1 MATPSNQQSPATP
14 TYILRGHASP
24 IHALHLFANNLR
36 LISGDA
42 EGWIIVWDMV
52 SKRPVVSWKAHGGA
66 VLEAKGF
73 EFGGDGTAVYTHG
86 RDHKLR
92 VWRFGVKDEGFLDK
106 TLPVDVKEG
115 EAVQNQ
121 PWMLHSL
128 PVNALNFCAFDMI
141 FLEAP
146 SPGDDV
152 KQEGPSSDTQSP
164 PSSTSQPP
172 VLFAVP
178 NALNSGAIDIFHLPL
193 ERRVSTI
200 PADPATS
207 TGMVMAVRLLLSSG
221 ELYATSAY
229 EDGQVMVFVRR
240 GQLTEPEISSSA
252 SGKGTAWK
260 WEKLYASKPHTQ
272 PVLSIDI
279 APSKDYF
286 LSSSAD
292 SVLVKHL
299 IPDASLVGVGHAEEK
314 ALKMI
319 STKHAGQQGL
329 RIRSD
334 GKIFATAGWDSRT
347 RVYSCKTMKELAVLK
362 WHKDGC
368 YAVAFAEVFGNDS
381 TASPTTDAGSK
392 PGEKKETQFMRRNEG
407 SLATVRQ
414 QRNQKTQ
421 KTHWLSVGSKD
432 GKISLWD
439 IY

>member
-1 MATPSNQQSPATP
+1 M
-14 TYILRGHASP
+14 
-24 IHALHLFANNLR
+24 
-36 LISGDA
+36 
-42 EGWIIVWDMV
+42 
-52 SKRPVVSWKAHGGA
+52 
-66 VLEAKGF
+66 
-73 EFGGDGTAVYTHG
+73 
-86 RDHKLR
+86 
-92 VWRFGVKDEGFLDK
+92 KDEGFLDK

-115 EAVQNQ
+115 VTAQSQ

-141 FLEAP
+141 FLDALR
-146 SPGDDV
+146 SVDDE
-152 KQEGPSSDTQSP
+152 KQGSQEGPFSDTQS
-164 PSSTSQPP
+164 SQDSASQPP

-200 PADPATS
+200 PADPATN
-207 TGMVMAVRLLLSSG
+207 TGMVMAVRLLLSSTG
-221 ELYATSAY
+221 ELYAASAY

-240 GQLTEPEISSSA
+240 SRLTEQEISSSA

-272 PVLSIDI
+272 PVLSIDV

-286 LSSSAD
+286 FSSSAD
-292 SVLVKHL
+292 SVLVKHP
-299 IPDASLVGVGHAEEK
+299 IPNAGFVGVGHAEEK
-314 ALKMI
+314 ALKTI

-334 GKIFATAGWDSRT
+334 GKIFATAGWDART

-368 YAVAFAEVFGNDS
+368 YAVAFAEVSGDGS
-381 TASPTTDAGSK
+381 TASPTTNAESK
-392 PGEKKETQFMRRNEG
+392 PGDEKDTQLTKRNEG
-407 SLATVRQ
+407 SLATVQQ
-414 QRNQKTQ
+414 QRNQKAQ
-421 KTHWLSVGSKD
+421 KTHWLAAGSKD

>member
-1 MATPSNQQSPATP
+1 M
-14 TYILRGHASP
+14 
-24 IHALHLFANNLR
+24 
-36 LISGDA
+36 
-42 EGWIIVWDMV
+42 
-52 SKRPVVSWKAHGGA
+52 
-66 VLEAKGF
+66 
-73 EFGGDGTAVYTHG
+73 
-86 RDHKLR
+86 
-92 VWRFGVKDEGFLDK
+92 KDEGFLDK

-207 TGMVMAVRLLLSSG
+207 TGMVMAVRLSLSSG

-381 TASPTTDAGSK
+381 TASPTTDAGFK

>member
-1 MATPSNQQSPATP
+1 M
-14 TYILRGHASP
+14 
-24 IHALHLFANNLR
+24 
-36 LISGDA
+36 
-42 EGWIIVWDMV
+42 
-52 SKRPVVSWKAHGGA
+52 
-66 VLEAKGF
+66 
-73 EFGGDGTAVYTHG
+73 
-86 RDHKLR
+86 
-92 VWRFGVKDEGFLDK
+92 KDEGFLDK

-115 EAVQNQ
+115 ETVQNQ

-141 FLEAP
+141 FLDALRSVDGKKQE
-146 SPGDDV
+146 S
-152 KQEGPSSDTQSP
+152 QEGPSSDTQSSP
-164 PSSTSQPP
+164 DSASQAP

-200 PADPATS
+200 PAEPVTN
-207 TGMVMAVRLLLSSG
+207 TGMVMAVRLLLSSSG

-240 GQLTEPEISSSA
+240 GRLTEQEISSSA
-252 SGKGTAWK
+252 SSKGTAWK

-272 PVLSIDI
+272 PVLSIDV

-292 SVLVKHL
+292 SVLVKHP
-299 IPDASLVGVGHAEEK
+299 IPDASFVGVGHAEEK
-314 ALKMI
+314 VLKTI

-334 GKIFATAGWDSRT
+334 GRIFATAGWDART

-368 YAVAFAEVFGNDS
+368 YAVAFAEVGDS
-381 TASPTTDAGSK
+381 TAANDPPTDAKSK
-392 PGEKKETQFMRRNEG
+392 LGDEKEIQLTKRNDG
-407 SLATVRQ
+407 SLASVQQ
-414 QRNQKTQ
+414 QRNQKAQ
-421 KTHWLSVGSKD
+421 KTHWLAAGSKD